1 MIETYAPTVSYLE
14 EHAGLATASAV
25 LAAIE
30 HVRGLCLNA
39 QDGRHDTAV
48 AYELQQLDTARRAV
62 VAGWPLHPATKKSIA
77 IGPYAAKN
85 IEDWNE
91 PLATALMVIDFIL
104 RHDGE
109 GLDRPEVRS
118 EESGGEDDF
127 RELLRQFDSA
137 HAAHVNRSGGTK
149 QIDATVVA
157 VSVDA
162 VYLDIGYK
170 TEGVLPLTAFSANEK
185 AVEPGD
191 IVRVTVKGRDLD
203 GYYELTR
210 QRTATPKDYTSLE
223 EAFENKGTVLGTV
236 TGVVKGGMT
245 VDIGMRA
252 FMPSSRTGTRDA
264 AEMEELVGQEIRVRI
279 TQLDLEGGESGRP
292 DAIVDRRSVVE
303 EEARAASDERFSELA
318 EGQTVEGTV
327 RSLTDFGA
335 FVDLGGTDALLHI
348 SDMAWHRVANPAEV
362 VSVGDRITVQILK
375 IDVSD
380 PVKRRI
386 AVGLKQLQPH
396 PWESV
401 PERFHLGDK
410 VTGTVTREMDFGA
423 FVELA
428 PGIEGLIHISEMA
441 WGKKVR
447 KPSDIVKVGDTVE
460 SVILGIDTAQK
471 RIALGLKQALGD
483 PWVEIVKTI
492 HPGAVIEGA
501 VTRMT
506 KFGAFVQIA
515 DGVEGLVHI
524 SEITAERRIN
534 HPSDLLRVGEVVKA
548 QVMEIDREKRQLKL
562 SIKQMVPTGLD
573 EFIVEHNV
581 GDIVSGRII
590 DIDAHSNTARIE
602 LGEGIMTNCM
612 LPAVKASP
620 EVAAP
625 TNAAVDLSQL
635 GSLLS
640 ARWKTDVS
648 SKPKAVTSAATSVPK
663 SVSAGQVR
671 SFRIVAL
678 DAETKKIGLELP

>member
-1 MIETYAPTVSYLE
+1 MDITDVKLPADSLPSPEPVDPAE
-14 EHAGLATASAV
+14 EADF
-25 LAAIE
+25 AA
-30 HVRGLCLNA
+30 L
-39 QDGRHDTAV
+39 
-48 AYELQQLDTARRAV
+48 
-62 VAGWPLHPATKKSIA
+62 
-77 IGPYAAKN
+77 
-85 IEDWNE
+85 
-91 PLATALMVIDFIL
+91 L
-104 RHDGE
+104 R
-109 GLDRPEVRS
+109 
-118 EESGGEDDF
+118 EDDQH
-127 RELLRQFDSA
+127 RANAVD
-137 HAAHVNRSGGTK
+137 RSGGSK

-157 VSVDA
+157 VSADA

-170 TEGVLPLTAFSANEK
+170 TEGILPLTTFSANEK

-191 IVRVTVKGRDLD
+191 VIRVTVKGRDGD

-236 TGVVKGGMT
+236 TGVVKGGLT

-264 AEMEELVGQEIRVRI
+264 AEMEKLVGQEIRVRI

-318 EGQTVEGTV
+318 EGQVVEGTV

-335 FVDLGGTDALLHI
+335 FVDLGGADALLHI

-362 VSVGDRITVQILK
+362 VSVGDKISVQILK
-375 IDVSD
+375 IDATD
-380 PVKRRI
+380 PGKRRI

-396 PWESV
+396 PWDTV

-492 HPGAVIEGA
+492 HPGAVIEGP

-515 DGVEGLVHI
+515 EGVEGLVHI

-548 QVMEIDREKRQLKL
+548 QVLEIDREKRQLKL

-573 EFIVEHNV
+573 EFIVEHVV
-581 GDIVSGRII
+581 GDTVSGRII
-590 DIDAHSNTARIE
+590 DIDAHSNTARVE
-602 LGEGIMTNCM
+602 LGEGIMTICM
-612 LPAVKASP
+612 LPVVQKQP
-620 EVAAP
+620 EVSAP
-625 TNAAVDLSQL
+625 ASAAVDLSQL

-640 ARWKTDVS
+640 AKWKTDVS
-648 SKPKAVTSAATSVPK
+648 SKPKIIAPAAVSVPK
-663 SVSAGQVR
+663 HVTAGQVR
-671 SFRIVAL
+671 SFRIVSL
-678 DAETKKIGLELP
+678 DAETKKIGLELA